1 MERFPSPWDR
11 GLRIASW
18 ILTAVLTAVALGLVA
33 AGLHTSGPELEL
45 FWPFLIA
52 PTICAFILLGSAL
65 LAPRGFS
72 LQSDELVVERLL
84 LAVRIP
90 FRSIRAVDFIA
101 GDALVGAIR
110 VAANGGLFGYVGR
123 YWSRARGPFR
133 LYATRRDRLVRVESD
148 AAVYLLSPEPP
159 DRFIAAL
166 LASAPS
172 ARRSPGEPRVDS
184 HRPSPVRAIALA
196 LAIGALIFAGIAAL
210 TWGLAPCG
218 AEVTADS
225 IRIERNWASPREIP
239 ITSVSSAEKLH
250 PGYCGR
256 WQKVNGTAGLF
267 GVAYGIFTSRAL
279 GRFHLYAWRREGC
292 VLLETTEGRVLITPD
307 EPEAFLAALQSRR

>member
-18 ILTAVLTAVALGLVA
+18 ILTAVLTAVALGLLVA
-33 AGLHTSGPELEL
+33 GAHTAGPDFEL

-52 PTICAFILLGSAL
+52 PTICASILLGSL
-65 LAPRGFS
+65 LLSPRGFS
-72 LQSDELVVERLL
+72 LQSDALVVERRVLG
-84 LAVRIP
+84 VRIP
-90 FRSIRAVDFIA
+90 FRSIRAVDLLE
-101 GDALVGAIR
+101 GDALVGAVR

-133 LYATRRDRLVRVESD
+133 VYATRRDRLVRVESD

-166 LASAPS
+166 LTVVPS
-172 ARRSPGEPRVDS
+172 ARQSPGPPPADNRP
-184 HRPSPVRAIALA
+184 PSPIRVIALA
-196 LAIGALIFAGIAAL
+196 LSFAALIFAGIAAMI
-210 TWGLAPCG
+210 WGLAPCR
-218 AEVTADS
+218 ADVTADS

-239 ITSVSSAEKLH
+239 LTSVHGAEKMH

-256 WQKVNGTAGLF
+256 WQKLNGTAGLF
-267 GVAYGIFTSRAL
+267 GVAYGIFASRAL
-279 GRFHLYAWRREGC
+279 GRFRLYAWHRQGC
-292 VLLETTEGRVLITPD
+292 VLLETAEGRVVITPD
-307 EPEAFLAALQSRR
+307 DPDAFVAALQARR